1 MTPTEQHPLIGQFVI
16 VRGRNSGVYAAMLTA
31 VAPTTMTLMAARR
44 LWKWK
49 TKTGIS
55 LNDLATGGIDVSES
69 KISAPSTV
77 VVERSDVCEVIACP
91 GLVADLW
98 SGQ

>member
-1 MTPTEQHPLIGQFVI
+1 
-16 VRGRNSGVYAAMLTA
+16 MLTA
-31 VAPTTMTLMAARR
+31 TSPTTMTLMAARR

-49 TKTGIS
+49 TKTGVS
-55 LNDLATGGIDVSES
+55 LNDLAVGGIDVSES

-77 VVERSDVCEVIACP
+77 IVERSDVCEVIQAP

-98 SGQ
+98 GAQ